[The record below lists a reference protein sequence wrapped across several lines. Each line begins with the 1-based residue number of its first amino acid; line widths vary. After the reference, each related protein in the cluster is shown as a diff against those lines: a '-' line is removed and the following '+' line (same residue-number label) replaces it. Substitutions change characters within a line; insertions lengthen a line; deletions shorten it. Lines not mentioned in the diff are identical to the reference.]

1 MPNKRRRSYE
11 AGHRPK
17 FLVVIDGTPE
27 SAKAVHFAAR
37 RAARTGAS
45 LAMLAVVVP
54 PDNFEW
60 IGIGE
65 ALRAEAQEK
74 ATELLEVAAKQAR
87 TAAGVEP
94 ECILRD
100 GNRADQLVQLIEED
114 EDISFLVLAAGKGKD
129 GPGPLVSAIAGKGA
143 STFPIPVVIV
153 PAGLADEEIDALAG

>member
-37 RAARTGAS
+37 RAARTSAS
-45 LAMLAVVVP
+45 LAMLAVAVP

-65 ALRAEAQEK
+65 AMLEEAREKAAKLLDEAAQE
-74 ATELLEVAAKQAR
+74 AR
-87 TAAGVEP
+87 NAAGVEP
-94 ECILRD
+94 EPVLRD
-100 GNRADQLVQLIEED
+100 GNRVDQLTQLIEED

-129 GPGPLVSAIAGKGA
+129 GPGPLVSAIAPA
-143 STFPIPVVIV
+143 AVV
-153 PAGLADEEIDALAG
+153 